1 MYVYIYIF
9 LLYVIII
16 IYIYILHY
24 IYYIQKIAPSEPVHS
39 GRRTGV
45 TGSFIFDENI

>member
-1 MYVYIYIF
+1 M
-9 LLYVIII
+9 
-16 IYIYILHY
+16 
-24 IYYIQKIAPSEPVHS
+24 YYIRKIAPSEPVHS